1 MLAGI
6 HRHRGGSALLFA
18 LAAACLPQGAPA
30 ATRGYIA
37 LAVPPATS
45 SEVMQAAIDLNGD
58 GTVDNQFAQVLNVM
72 RTVGVVDL
80 DFAASVTSGQVVY
93 LLRVTSADPTFQNA
107 AAALGE
113 WIVGQPT
120 APVPPDFS
128 GGGSFQIAPG
138 IEPGRFTA
146 PLVAAT
152 FVSANPVTNVAP
164 VEVPFEFRLGENFI
178 IPLRGARLA
187 FTVTPGGL
195 VNGQLNGSISEE
207 DVQNI
212 IVPSF
217 AIYFNQIVA
226 AGGPTAKTLLGLFD
240 TGCNGTGANDGFI
253 AVCEVANNSL
263 IASLLA
269 PDVDIYAPNGDYAPN
284 PANTD
289 PDSLSFGLRFTAA
302 NAQVPLEV
310 VFADS
315 FE

>member
-1 MLAGI
+1 
-6 HRHRGGSALLFA
+6 
-18 LAAACLPQGAPA
+18 LAAAA
-30 ATRGYIA
+30 
-37 LAVPPATS
+37 
-45 SEVMQAAIDLNGD
+45 
-58 GTVDNQFAQVLNVM
+58 
-72 RTVGVVDL
+72 
-80 DFAASVTSGQVVY
+80 
-93 LLRVTSADPTFQNA
+93 
-107 AAALGE
+107 
-113 WIVGQPT
+113 
-120 APVPPDFS
+120 
-128 GGGSFQIAPG
+128 
-138 IEPGRFTA
+138 
-146 PLVAAT
+146 
-152 FVSANPVTNVAP
+152 FVSANPVTTVAP
-164 VEVPFEFRLGENFI
+164 VSVDFEFRLGENFI

-226 AGGPTAKTLLGLFD
+226 AGGPTATTLLGLFD
-240 TGCNGTGANDGFI
+240 TGCNGVGANDGMI

-263 IASLLA
+263 FVSLLA
-269 PDVDIYAPNGDYAPN
+269 PDVDIYAPDGAYAPN